1 MNREPG
7 WYTDP
12 YFHNRERYWDGT
24 SWADDVR
31 DPPTK
36 EPGPGAPPSAATS
49 SPAPPPAPPSPSAAE
64 RPADT
69 ASTAAVAA
77 AAAAARRASS
87 PDPAT
92 AAYPKVD
99 PPTGTV
105 GAPPDD
111 PMITGVVPA
120 QADDLMITG
129 VVPAQT
135 DAPTAEPPT
144 GATPAQPSAPP
155 TPRAPSAPA
164 GGRTVSGSVPPT
176 PPPAAKA
183 ETSPPMKISSRP
195 VSPLSDPLTTMT
207 VAAAAE
213 ARADRTND
221 RRWLLVAAALVV
233 VVVGVA
239 IGAYFALGSS
249 SSSGG
254 SGQVANAARHTLQ
267 KKSVDVTFTL
277 TAVSSGPLS
286 TSTSSGSSGSS
297 ALTGSGSLDL
307 ASDSGN
313 MTLTPVGGG
322 SQGTEEMLFIGRT
335 VYVSF
340 SGVSVLEPGK
350 RWISADPTELA
361 SATSAIGS
369 GTSDFFQLLGNPAVS
384 VQQLESSGLTVTSLG
399 ASTYEGTAVRGYKVV
414 LNGSANSDTNGV
426 SAGSHAS
433 ETIYVTSNH
442 LVRAIVIPVT
452 VDGNGTT
459 FPETLAMV
467 FTNYGTPISVTTPPA
482 SEVVSFSQ
490 YESIQNAA
498 PGT

>member
-12 YFHNRERYWDGT
+12 YFHKRERYWDGT
-24 SWADDVR
+24 SWADEVR
-31 DPPTK
+31 
-36 EPGPGAPPSAATS
+36 EPEPEEPDPGAPPAATTS
-49 SPAPPPAPPSPSAAE
+49 PPSPSAAD

-69 ASTAAVAA
+69 ASTAAAA
-77 AAAAARRASS
+77 ATAAARAAGRASS

-99 PPTGTV
+99 PPTGIP

-129 VVPAQT
+129 LVPAQSE
-135 DAPTAEPPT
+135 APTAEPPT
-144 GATPAQPSAPP
+144 GTTSAQPSAPP
-155 TPRAPSAPA
+155 TPTAPV
-164 GGRTVSGSVPPT
+164 GRRTVSGSVPPT
-176 PPPAAKA
+176 PPPAARD
-183 ETSPPMKISSRP
+183 ETSPPVKISSRP

-213 ARADRTND
+213 AKGDRTAHQ
-221 RRWLLVAAALVV
+221 RSLVV
-233 VVVGVA
+233 VAAVVVVLVVVA
-239 IGAYFALGSS
+239 AGAYLIFGDS
-249 SSSGG
+249 SSSGA
-254 SGQVANAARHTLQ
+254 SNQVTNAAHYTLQ
-267 KKSVDVTFTL
+267 KHSVDVSFSV
-277 TAVSSGPLS
+277 TAVSSGPLT
-286 TSTSSGSSGSS
+286 TSGSSGSSGSS

-307 ASDSGN
+307 TSDSGN

-322 SQGTEEMLFIGRT
+322 SQGTEQVLFIGKT
-335 VYVSF
+335 FYVSF

-350 RWISADPTELA
+350 RWISADHTELA
-361 SATSAIGS
+361 SATSAVGS
-369 GTSDFFQLLGNPAVS
+369 GTSTFVQVVGNPAAS
-384 VQQLESSGLTVTSLG
+384 VQQLESSGLGVTSLG

-414 LNGSANSDTNGV
+414 LNGSADGATNGV
-426 SAGSHAS
+426 SVGSHGS
-433 ETIYVTSNH
+433 ETVYVTSSH
-442 LVRAIVIPVT
+442 LVRAIVVPVT
-452 VDGNGTT
+452 VDVNGAS
-459 FPETLAMV
+459 FSETLAMV

-498 PGT
+498 PGA